1 MKNSITAQ
9 LLLMALVSGTAGA
22 QTLVAAKPKRPPRVA
37 PAPEPTEAP
46 EPAPAPESAPA
57 PEPAPAAVAEQK
69 PAAEQMP
76 MAAQKPVAAQ
86 TRPEEQLAA
95 EKSSRS
101 GLTGAI
107 ALAVLPET
115 GLGRLKQTSFTAMPY
130 AAWFPGRFFQ
140 KDASRE
146 YCSASR
152 GAIAETTPEYAQKKA
167 DRVAANEIRRYAAE
181 LKAETPDIWTE
192 RIKAIERNYATSAP
206 PEAKTAVAQAA
217 WSQGYPTRDDPSQW
231 SDEFA
236 FVAQEYTLG
245 YTYWE
250 PGAPGRCALR
260 DLGVFLAIP
269 LNYDADVAVPNGTF
283 ARSVTSVAAAGVAW
297 SPHAYLSVMAGVSLG
312 RTPDRADAT
321 ARHVWVLAPV
331 VAIGSNIDI
340 LRGVIKP

>member
-1 MKNSITAQ
+1 
-9 LLLMALVSGTAGA
+9 
-22 QTLVAAKPKRPPRVA
+22 
-37 PAPEPTEAP
+37 
-46 EPAPAPESAPA
+46 
-57 PEPAPAAVAEQK
+57 VAEQK
-69 PAAEQMP
+69 SVEQKTETE
-76 MAAQKPVAAQ
+76 QKQ
-86 TRPEEQLAA
+86 PEEKLATG
-95 EKSSRS
+95 KHLRY
-101 GLTGAI
+101 GLTGGI

-130 AAWFPGRFFQ
+130 AAWFPGLFFQ
-140 KDASRE
+140 TGATRE
-146 YCSASR
+146 YCRASS
-152 GAIAETTPEYAQKKA
+152 GAIAKTTPEYAQKKA
-167 DRVAANEIRRYAAE
+167 DRFAANEIRRFAAE

-206 PEAKTAVAQAA
+206 PEAKTPAAQAA

-250 PGAPGRCALR
+250 PGAPGHCALR
-260 DLGVFLAIP
+260 DVGVFLAIP

-297 SPHAYLSVMAGVSLG
+297 SPHAYVTVMAGVSLG

-340 LRGVIKP
+340 LRGVINP